1 MISPP
6 TFAERGDSGLVTETS
21 SVHLTRFLG
30 YAVHTSLADMEVS
43 RQRKRSPNAPNH
55 ALQRT
60 ATAVTAR
67 ASAAAFPPAMHG
79 PRQPPPSLSLG
90 SLGVIPVRVLLSLSI
105 FAITG
110 CASRSVFYGPPES
123 QAWFRHAL
131 SRPTEHP
138 SYKQF
143 SDAYR
148 GDAVALR
155 AYFAEALRLCQSS
168 EIYVEPG
175 ETLSWTLQTIL
186 HRIGD
191 TRFASVLASEP
202 PRTQAAVGDFLP
214 RQVLVSYPTTRNL
227 LTRAPKI
234 DFPLN
239 KAYRR

>member
-1 MISPP
+1 MHSIP
-6 TFAERGDSGLVTETS
+6 TF
-21 SVHLTRFLG
+21 TRNP
-30 YAVHTSLADMEVS
+30 
-43 RQRKRSPNAPNH
+43 RP
-55 ALQRT
+55 
-60 ATAVTAR
+60 AT
-67 ASAAAFPPAMHG
+67 
-79 PRQPPPSLSLG
+79 PSLSLG
-90 SLGVIPVRVLLSLSI
+90 PLGVIPVRVLISLLFI
-105 FAITG
+105 VIAGCTG
-110 CASRSVFYGPPES
+110 TQVFYGPPQS

-131 SRPTEHP
+131 SRPTEHT

-155 AYFAEALRLCQSS
+155 AYFAEALRLCESS

-175 ETLSWTLQTIL
+175 ESLSWTLQTIL

-191 TRFASVLASEP
+191 SRFAFVLASEP

-214 RQVLVSYPTTRNL
+214 HQVLAAYPTTSKL
-227 LTRAPKI
+227 LANAPKI